1 MSESGGGVAPPV
13 VAWIERD
20 TATDRDTDR
29 DTDTD
34 TGMATVLV
42 ESRIRGTVVGLDPA
56 GAVVLSVG
64 DPTAVISPRST
75 VKPMQAVGMLLAG
88 LDAAF
93 GSGAGAASRAAAV
106 SGAGDPASGV
116 GDSDSG
122 HPDCGAASERGGGIP
137 SELLAIVSSSH
148 SGEPEQ
154 LAAVRAVLAAAGR
167 GEDAL
172 ACPAD
177 LPIGRLAH
185 ERHLAAGGGPERLL
199 MNCSGKHAGMIA
211 TCVAA
216 GWPVAGYTDPAHPLQ
231 RRIRAV
237 IEELTGATITST
249 AVDGCGAP
257 LFGIPLLGLAH
268 GMREIALAAAGPR
281 SPRQRV
287 AAAMRAF
294 PALIGGPGR
303 PDTELML
310 AAPWIIAKDGA
321 EGVTVAATAAGYAV
335 AVKIEDGSQ
344 RAAMPVLVT
353 ALRRIGALDPTPGP
367 GAAVGLDAGRLDA
380 LAAPAVLGG
389 GVPVG
394 RLRPFLPSAP

>member
-1 MSESGGGVAPPV
+1 MSESGGGVVPPV

-20 TATDRDTDR
+20 TATDRETDTATATDR
-29 DTDTD
+29 ETATATATDRNTATA

-93 GSGAGAASRAAAV
+93 
-106 SGAGDPASGV
+106 
-116 GDSDSG
+116 
-122 HPDCGAASERGGGIP
+122 ERGGGIP

-231 RRIRAV
+231 RRIRTV
-237 IEELTGATITST
+237 IEELTGATITAT

-257 LFGIPLLGLAH
+257 LFGIPLLGLAR

-321 EGVTVAATAAGYAV
+321 EGVTAAATATGYAV

-344 RAAMPVLVT
+344 RAAMPVLVA

-380 LAAPAVLGG
+380 LAAPSVLGG

-394 RLRPFLPSAP
+394 RLRPFLPSAS

>member
-1 MSESGGGVAPPV
+1 MSESGGDAAPPV

-20 TATDRDTDR
+20 TGDD
-29 DTDTD
+29 
-34 TGMATVLV
+34 TVLV
-42 ESRIRGTVVGLDPA
+42 ESRIRGTVVGLDPT
-56 GAVVLSVG
+56 GAVVLAVG

-75 VKPMQAVGMLLAG
+75 VKPLQAVGMLLAG

-93 GSGAGAASRAAAV
+93 G
-106 SGAGDPASGV
+106 P
-116 GDSDSG
+116 
-122 HPDCGAASERGGGIP
+122 GGGIP
-137 SELLAIVSSSH
+137 PELLAIVSSSH

-154 LAAVRAVLAAAGR
+154 LAAVRAVLAAAGC

-216 GWPVAGYTDPAHPLQ
+216 GWPVAGYTAPAHPLQ
-231 RRIRAV
+231 RRIRAT
-237 IEELTGATITST
+237 IEELTGATIEST

-257 LFGIPLLGLAH
+257 LFGVPLLGLAR
-268 GMREIALAAAGPR
+268 GLRGIALAAAGPS

-287 AAAMRAF
+287 AVAMRAF
-294 PALIGGPGR
+294 PELVGGPGR

-310 AAPWIIAKDGA
+310 AVPWIIAKDGA
-321 EGVTVAATAAGYAV
+321 EGVTVAATATGYAV

-353 ALRRIGALDPTPGP
+353 ALRRIGALDPGAVP
-367 GAAVGLDAGRLDA
+367 GAGTGPAPAASPDVGRLDA
-380 LAAPAVLGG
+380 LSAPVVLGG

-394 RLRPFLPSAP
+394 RLRCSSPG